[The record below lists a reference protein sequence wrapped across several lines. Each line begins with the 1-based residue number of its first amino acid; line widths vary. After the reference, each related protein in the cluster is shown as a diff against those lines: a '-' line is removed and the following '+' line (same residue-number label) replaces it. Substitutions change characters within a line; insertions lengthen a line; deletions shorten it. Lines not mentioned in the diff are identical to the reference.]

1 MASLDLTALDD
12 ALKVFYLDS
21 IKEQINNSS
30 VLYNQLDK
38 DDMVRTADGKS
49 FTLQLHIGRN
59 KSAALGNSDGG
70 TFQTADVQKY
80 DTCLVPNKYL
90 YTIVEITGPAMHA
103 TKTSAGSAVDA
114 VDSEIQGAVRD
125 AKRAIN
131 RQINGNGTDALA
143 FWTAADDTSGFTV
156 DDGRGNAFTY
166 LESGTTTCDLI
177 DATDNATV
185 LGADMV
191 VTLGAE
197 GASSYAITS
206 TVNPSG
212 SAAGDYLVH
221 ANTLGYQMMGIE
233 GIINNADPPLGDL
246 QGLDAATFPWWNAQ
260 VVTATGSSQTGT
272 KADVSVELLQRP
284 ITRLAVNS
292 DYAKNDISFMFSNM
306 FVQDKY
312 AAYASDL
319 KRIVNETELDA
330 GWTGINFNGLVWVT
344 DPMCKRNVV
353 YYIVK
358 DALKFVRTADFTWRE
373 KSGSVLHPLET
384 SDKYRAV
391 LFTYMNLATTARNG
405 LAKLQWIAD

>member
-1 MASLDLTALDD
+1 MASLDLSALDD

-38 DDMVRTADGKS
+38 DDMTRTADGKS
-49 FTLQLHIGRN
+49 FTLQLHVGRN
-59 KSAALGNSDGG
+59 KSAGMGNTDGG
-70 TFQTADVQKY
+70 TFQAADVQKY
-80 DTCLVPNKYL
+80 DTCIVPNKYL

-114 VDSEIQGAVRD
+114 VDSEIQAAVRD
-125 AKRAIN
+125 TKRSIN
-131 RQINGNGTDALA
+131 RQINGDGTDALA
-143 FWTAADDTSGFTV
+143 YWTTADDTSPFLV

-177 DATDNATV
+177 DATDHATV
-185 LGADMV
+185 LGNDLV

-197 GASSYAITS
+197 GATSYTITTGS
-206 TVNPSG
+206 NPSG
-212 SAAGDYLVH
+212 SALGDYLVMKD
-221 ANTLGYQMMGIE
+221 TLGNQLMGLE
-233 GIINNADPPLGDL
+233 GIIDNANPPLGAL
-246 QGLDAATFPWWNAQ
+246 QGLASTFPWWNAQ
-260 VVTATGSSQTGT
+260 VVTATGSSKTGT
-272 KADVSVELLQRP
+272 KADISVELLQRP

-292 DYAKNDISFMFSNM
+292 DYSKNDISFMFSNM

-319 KRIVNETELDA
+319 KRIVNEAELDA
-330 GWTGINFNGLVWVT
+330 GWTGVNFNGLVWVT